1 MEFFCMR
8 GSLKIHKEVL
18 GFSGILGGRLMRYYR
33 VLRMRKL
40 LVLIMGAVLVGSFMG
55 CKTSGSMSEMEA
67 EHQRLTGIIRQQL
80 NEGRS
85 GVLGVSEEEATASS
99 GVALRPGD
107 EIELKF
113 YYTPELDITQTV
125 RPDGKI
131 SLQLIGEINVLG
143 KSPSELREELLKLY
157 VPHLKKP
164 EIAVI
169 VRSLLN
175 RRVYVGGQ
183 VITPGVIEIP
193 AEVDVLEAIMQAGGF
208 ILPEAEVKNVIII
221 RHKSGQRYAYSV
233 DLGGALKGDVTRPF
247 YLQPQDIVYVPRTKI
262 TKIGQ
267 WVDQHINKLIP
278 ETGFS
283 ISRRSRSGRT
293 TVGYGYD

>member
-1 MEFFCMR
+1 
-8 GSLKIHKEVL
+8 
-18 GFSGILGGRLMRYYR
+18 MRYYR

-67 EHQRLTGIIRQQL
+67 EHQRLTGIIQQQL
-80 NEGRS
+80 NESRS
-85 GVLGVSEEEATASS
+85 GVLGVSEERATASS
-99 GVALRPGD
+99 EVALRPGD

-183 VITPGVIEIP
+183 VTTPGVIEMLGEI
-193 AEVDVLEAIMQAGGF
+193 DVLEAIMEAGGF
-208 ILPEAEVKNVIII
+208 LLPEAEFRNVIVI
-221 RHKSGQRYAYSV
+221 RHKEGQRYAYSV
-233 DLGGALKGDVTRPF
+233 NLENSLKGKGSQPF
-247 YLQPQDIVYVPRTKI
+247 YLQPRDIVYVPRTKI
-262 TKIGQ
+262 TKVGQ
-267 WVDQHINKLIP
+267 WVDQHINSLMPDIGLYFTRTYGK
-278 ETGFS
+278 
-283 ISRRSRSGRT
+283 T
-293 TVGYGYD
+293 TVGYRTY

>member
-1 MEFFCMR
+1 
-8 GSLKIHKEVL
+8 
-18 GFSGILGGRLMRYYR
+18 MRYYR

-55 CKTSGSMSEMEA
+55 CQTSGSMSEMEA

-80 NEGRS
+80 NESRS
-85 GVLGVSEEEATASS
+85 GVLGVSETGANASS
-99 GVALRPGD
+99 DVALRSGD
-107 EIELKF
+107 EVELKF

-131 SLQLIGEINVLG
+131 SLQLIGEIDVLG
-143 KSPSELREELLKLY
+143 KNPSELREELLKLY
-157 VPHLKKP
+157 IPHLKKP

-183 VITPGVIEIP
+183 VTTPGVIEMLGEI
-193 AEVDVLEAIMQAGGF
+193 DVLEAIMEAGGF
-208 ILPEAEVKNVIII
+208 LLPEAELKNVVVI
-221 RHKSGQRYAYSV
+221 RHREGQRYAYSV
-233 DLGGALKGDVTRPF
+233 NLKDSLKGKGSQPF

-262 TKIGQ
+262 TKVGQ
-267 WVDQHINKLIP
+267 WVDQHINKLMP
-278 ETGFS
+278 EIGFYVTQTRGDTT
-283 ISRRSRSGRT
+283 IGYRSR
-293 TVGYGYD
+293 Y

>member
-1 MEFFCMR
+1 M
-8 GSLKIHKEVL
+8 
-18 GFSGILGGRLMRYYR
+18 GFYR
-33 VLRMRKL
+33 VLRVRKL
-40 LVLIMGAVLVGSFMG
+40 LVLIMGAILVGSIMG
-55 CKTSGSMSEMEA
+55 CQTSSTMSEMEA
-67 EHQRLTGIIRQQL
+67 EHQRLTSLIRNQL
-80 NEGRS
+80 NESRS
-85 GVLGVSEEEATASS
+85 GFSGVPEAEAITSS
-99 GVALRPGD
+99 NVALRPGD
-107 EIELKF
+107 EVELKF

-131 SLQLIGEINVLG
+131 SLQLLGEIDVQG
-143 KSPSELREELLKLY
+143 KSPSGLREELLKLY

-193 AEVDVLEAIMQAGGF
+193 AEVDVLQAVMQAGGF
-208 ILPEAEVKNVIII
+208 IFPEAEVKNVIVI

-233 DLGGALKGDVTRPF
+233 NLDGALKGEATQPF

-262 TKIGQ
+262 TKLDQ
-267 WVDQHINKLIP
+267 WVDQHISQLLP
-278 ETGFS
+278 RTGFL
-283 ISRRSRSGRT
+283 ITRTSGKT
-293 TVGYGYD
+293 TVGYGYR